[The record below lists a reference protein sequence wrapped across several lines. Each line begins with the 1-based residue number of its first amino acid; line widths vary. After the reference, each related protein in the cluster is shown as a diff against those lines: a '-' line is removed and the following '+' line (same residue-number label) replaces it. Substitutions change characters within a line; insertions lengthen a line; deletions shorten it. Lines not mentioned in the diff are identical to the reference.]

1 MLLAGSLLTA
11 SHAQS
16 ITKATEETV
25 NTPFSSASIIQW
37 FELIEKQGITLSYNA
52 GIIDLQKK
60 CSLPSSTKQMKA
72 GALLN
77 ALLCADYKVT
87 LVNAE
92 PVKIILS
99 LRPRQKY
106 TLTGTIKESNSIEQL
121 YGATLTFTQQG
132 RIVGGCITNE
142 AGFYSITLP
151 EGNYDMEANYIGYK
165 AIKSRIHM
173 GHDKRMDLELAPSMV
188 ELDEVIVAPARRAT
202 NELNETSPSNMLS
215 FSSSDIFAEMHIL
228 PGVSP
233 TQAGTELQINGGNSD
248 ENLMLLDGIPI
259 YHNNHINPM
268 MPVFNG
274 DAIKSVTLHKSF
286 FPTQYEGR
294 LSSVIDIKLKEGNKN
309 KHSQTLTLDMPSASA
324 MLEGP
329 IVKEKLSYM
338 ISARSSWIDQ
348 FDGVLAEEERANHS
362 FCDFNTKLHY
372 SVSPKVSLEALTYHA
387 MDNFYFPFDDKKK
400 RVLRWSNQ
408 LYALKLSTQ
417 LGKKLFNT
425 TTASYTNYTNKA
437 FAGILGYEEEK
448 FLSAGVSEA
457 SFNTMFNCNIDNLYH
472 LNFGIKGSYEQLNY
486 TRFTEPPT
494 NQRFNIGQISAFYDN
509 ELQLT
514 PALNARIG
522 INMLVY
528 MPQGNENYYSFQPRF
543 SLKYA
548 AGEKHLFY
556 LGASRMEQ
564 FYHYLQLDA
573 IALPTD
579 LRMPTVSGFKP
590 RMSNHYEAGWTFLF
604 AGGNSDLSFYY
615 KVRQNIISLRPDIYP
630 GEDEWKSCIM
640 TGKGDSYG
648 MKLYFLK
655 EWRRM
660 AVQAAYTWSSTTEH
674 YAEYLKGKCVPSFYD
689 IPHILNLAVSCK
701 ISQASAFSV
710 GAHLHSGRIRGIID
724 IIMEDGSASVVEKFR
739 CLRYPFSYRVD
750 AGYTYSKYFARTDG
764 RLVFR
769 LGMYNIIGNPT
780 EEDFINFY
788 SINIGKNCIPY
799 GSISWKF

>member
-1 MLLAGSLLTA
+1 MLLMGSLLTT

-16 ITKATEETV
+16 IIKATEETV
-25 NTPFSSASIIQW
+25 NVPFSSASVLQW
-37 FELIEKQGITLSYNA
+37 FGLIEKQGITLAYNA
-52 GIIDLQKK
+52 GVIDLQKRY
-60 CSLPSSTKQMKA
+60 SLPASTKHMKA
-72 GALLN
+72 GELLKT
-77 ALLCADYKVT
+77 LLSADYKVT
-87 LVNAE
+87 LISIE
-92 PVKIILS
+92 PSKIILS
-99 LRPRQKY
+99 LHPRKKY
-106 TLTGTIKESNSIEQL
+106 LLTGTIKESSSMEQL

-132 RIVGGCITNE
+132 HIVAGGITNE
-142 AGFYSITLP
+142 AGFFSVTIP
-151 EGNYDMEANYIGYK
+151 EGNYEVEANYIGYTAVK
-165 AIKSRIHM
+165 CHLNMNR
-173 GHDKRMDLELAPSMV
+173 DKRMNLTMNPSLV
-188 ELDEVIVAPARRAT
+188 ELGEVIVAPRRNAT
-202 NELNETSPSNMLS
+202 NELNVTSPSNMLA
-215 FSSSDIFAEMHIL
+215 FSSSDMFAEMGIL
-228 PGVSP
+228 PGVSS

-286 FPTQYEGR
+286 FPTQFEGR
-294 LSSVIDIKLKEGNKN
+294 LSSVIDIKLKEGNKS
-309 KHSQTLTLDMPSASA
+309 KHSQTLSLDMPSASA

-338 ISARSSWIDQ
+338 ISGRSSWLDQ
-348 FDGVLAEEERANHS
+348 FDGVLAEEEHTNHS

-372 SVSPKVSLEALTYHA
+372 SLSPKVSLETLTYHA
-387 MDNFYFPFDDKKK
+387 IDNFYFPFDDKKK
-400 RVLRWSNQ
+400 RVLKWSNQ
-408 LYALKLSTQ
+408 LYALKLSAQ

-425 TTASYTNYTNKA
+425 TTVSYTNYTNKA
-437 FAGILGYEEEK
+437 FAGILGYDEEK
-448 FLSAGVSEA
+448 DLSAGVKEA
-457 SFNTMFNCNIDNLYH
+457 SFNTIFNCNIDNLYH

-486 TRFTEPPT
+486 TRFTDPPT
-494 NQRFNIGQISAFYDN
+494 NQRFNIGQISGFYDN

-514 PALNARIG
+514 PSLNARIG

-528 MPQGNENYYSFQPRF
+528 LPQANEKYYSFQPRL

-548 AGEKHLFY
+548 AGEKHLLY
-556 LGASRMEQ
+556 IGASRMEQ

-604 AGGNSDLSFYY
+604 NRGNSDLSFYY
-615 KVRQNIISLRPDIYP
+615 KVRKNIISFRPDIFP
-630 GEDEWKSCIM
+630 GEDEWKKCIM
-640 TGKGDSYG
+640 TGNGDSYG

-655 EWRRM
+655 EWRYL
-660 AVQAAYTWSSTTEH
+660 AVQGAYTWSKTTEH
-674 YAEYLKGKCVPSFYD
+674 YAEFLKNKHVPSFYD

-701 ISQASAFSV
+701 INRTSAFSV
-710 GAHLHSGRIRGIID
+710 GTHLHSGRIRGIID
-724 IIMEDGSASVVEKFR
+724 IMLEEGDATVVEKFR
-739 CLRYPFSYRVD
+739 CLRSPFSYRLD
-750 AGYTYSKYFARTDG
+750 AGYNFSKYFQRTDG

-788 SINIGKNCIPY
+788 SINIGKNCVPY